1 MQEHKYLEN
10 FINYYKNQWQ
20 KYFKNGMLD
29 YSQISKSQ
37 RNNSYIENYNRRI
50 KLKLSNFLYG
60 KNKCKIS
67 WPLFLYFI
75 THEEDEI
82 KKENF
87 NIDNSIE
94 IKVEIVNQKDILKEE
109 TVKEKKAEQLPS
121 LKEDEELPS
130 INNFINE
137 INVHRNWLKFREF
150 SCRHDSF
157 FLLYTFVIY
166 NKLKIDIKDPIIT
179 NYNKITQELLQLD
192 LENLNNG
199 IWDILENNKTIILD
213 LTKYGYKQYFTV
225 MPHIQNFSHNKYF
238 CIEYKVWTNIFLM

>member
-37 RNNSYIENYNRRI
+37 RSNSYIQNYNRRI

-94 IKVEIVNQKDILKEE
+94 IKVEIVNQKYILKEE

-121 LKEDEELPS
+121 LKEDEELLS
-130 INNFINE
+130 INNYINE
-137 INVHRNWLKFREF
+137 INVHRNWLKFKEF

-166 NKLKIDIKDPIIT
+166 NK
-179 NYNKITQELLQLD
+179 
-192 LENLNNG
+192 
-199 IWDILENNKTIILD
+199 
-213 LTKYGYKQYFTV
+213 
-225 MPHIQNFSHNKYF
+225 
-238 CIEYKVWTNIFLM
+238 

>member
-1 MQEHKYLEN
+1 MLLKSFIVDCELGLINSLKRIFPDIKIIGCFFHYTRALRSKANELKLLRGDIKNITNDFLKLLYKAPFIFRKDTNYINAICEKYMQEHKYLEN

-37 RNNSYIENYNRRI
+37 RSNSYIENYNRRI

-94 IKVEIVNQKDILKEE
+94 IKVENVNQKDFLKEE
-109 TVKEKKAEQLPS
+109 TVKEKKG
-121 LKEDEELPS
+121 
-130 INNFINE
+130 
-137 INVHRNWLKFREF
+137 W
-150 SCRHDSF
+150 
-157 FLLYTFVIY
+157 T
-166 NKLKIDIKDPIIT
+166 IT
-179 NYNKITQELLQLD
+179 
-192 LENLNNG
+192 
-199 IWDILENNKTIILD
+199 
-213 LTKYGYKQYFTV
+213 
-225 MPHIQNFSHNKYF
+225 
-238 CIEYKVWTNIFLM
+238 